1 MKSGSI
7 FNVEGTSLR
16 GMSLDV
22 FYRDR
27 WTTYAH
33 VSLGTKPFWTATTS
47 CFSAWP
53 LLLLRILVM
62 ILLITKRPTNADW
75 WKHLGGRTASLDT
88 TRLRC
93 LFGSTASDNMPS
105 GGPDGSV
112 QNLQGITTQ
121 QADGS
126 GEHSQAQSN
135 TKNSGSP
142 ISSDSPTTI
151 LADCSHI
158 FSYAQHDSIP
168 HK

>member
-1 MKSGSI
+1 
-7 FNVEGTSLR
+7 
-16 GMSLDV
+16 
-22 FYRDR
+22 
-27 WTTYAH
+27 
-33 VSLGTKPFWTATTS
+33 
-47 CFSAWP
+47 
-53 LLLLRILVM
+53 M

-126 GEHSQAQSN
+126 GQHSQAQSN

-151 LADCSHI
+151 LADCSQI

-168 HK
+168 HKWILLDNRATIHLFSTSSLVTNIHPSPNRSI